1 MYSSCMCSYYT
12 FIVYYSSYICI
23 SCMHLLHMYCIIKE
37 RNGDVKIF
45 DWSRATTVVYTIYM
59 YTVSLSYVYV
69 LYILSYTNE

>member
-1 MYSSCMCSYYT
+1 MAMWKYLIGLEPEAINQSDS
-12 FIVYYSSYICI
+12 
-23 SCMHLLHMYCIIKE
+23 E
-37 RNGDVKIF
+37 KIF